1 MGHWFVGR
9 IHADRETINDRIPF
23 EINIPIFHHSMFKA
37 IAQRSKN
44 IPSFSKLCNF
54 RDVKLRVGRVLTA
67 HEDP

>member
-23 EINIPIFHHSMFKA
+23 EINILIFHHSMFKA

-54 RDVKLRVGRVLTA
+54 RDV
-67 HEDP
+67 